1 MQFKKLPLLITRE
14 TVIFPGQEIVLE
26 VGRPISVSN
35 ILKSSEKYENYILI
49 ACQKDSI
56 EEKPNHEEVFNYGT
70 LAKIEKADKYEDGR
84 SYKIVVK
91 GIDRVQLKF
100 SKDQIFNKEVEFV
113 IKKSISNNLVEEKA
127 YINQI
132 NKFIESNWKSQ
143 DPNSSFDDIFKSI
156 EATMDSGQI
165 ADGVASFMHINFLKK
180 QTILEEENILK
191 RLNKVL
197 EYLNGEKISS
207 EIEEK
212 IASKVKNKLND
223 QQKDFFLR
231 ERLKAI
237 KEELGESNSTDSEVE
252 KFRKQVNE
260 NPYPDYIKERLLEEI
275 KKFENI
281 PSVSGESSVI
291 RGYIEWLLYL
301 PWWQSSDDN
310 NNLPNAE
317 KTLNSNHYGL
327 TKVKE
332 RIIEYLAVKAHTN
345 SLKGPIICLAG
356 PPGTGKTSLA
366 KSIADALERKFIKIS
381 LGGVKDESE
390 IRGHRKTYLGAM
402 PGKIIQSMKKAKTIN
417 PVILLDEI
425 DKMSSDYKGDPTSAM
440 LEVLD
445 PEQNQSFQDHYLEED
460 YDLSKVMFI
469 ATANYLQDIP
479 GPLRDRMEIINLSS
493 YTEMEKVK
501 IAQNYLIK
509 KTLKNSG
516 LKVKMFKITETNLLY
531 IIRHYTMEAGVR
543 ELQKSLDKMARKI
556 VVMKL
561 NGKTSKS
568 FSLTKKNIN
577 KFLGKEIFDF
587 NRKSEKSEIGVVT
600 GLAWTAYGGDI
611 LPIEVTFF
619 PGKGNLILTG
629 QQRNIMKESVNIA
642 LGYVKTNA
650 EKFKINLEDLEKSDI
665 HVHVPD
671 GATPKDG
678 PSAGITFTTAL
689 ISAFTKRAVSK
700 KIAMTGEISL
710 TGKILP
716 IGGLKEKSISAVRS
730 GIGEIL
736 IPKKNLKDLDDIP
749 KSIKNS
755 LNIIPVERYR
765 EVYEHIFNDK
775 MVSK

>member
-1 MQFKKLPLLITRE
+1 MQFKKLPLLVTRKI
-14 TVIFPGQEIVLE
+14 VIFPDQEITLE
-26 VGRPISVSN
+26 VGRPLSVKSV
-35 ILKSSEKYENYILI
+35 LRSSEKYENYILI
-49 ACQKDSI
+49 ACQKEPLEDNPGFDNI
-56 EEKPNHEEVFNYGT
+56 FNYGT
-70 LAKIEKADKYEDGR
+70 LAKIENMEKFEDG
-84 SYKIVVK
+84 SYKIIFK
-91 GIDRVQLKF
+91 GLERVQLTF
-100 SKDQIFNKEVEFV
+100 SKDQKLDNDIPFLIRKAVSD
-113 IKKSISNNLVEEKA
+113 KPLEEKA

-132 NKFIESNWKSQ
+132 NKFMESNWKIQ
-143 DPNSSFDDIFKSI
+143 NPNSSFDQVLKSL
-156 EATMDSGQI
+156 EENMQSSQV
-165 ADGVASFMHINFLKK
+165 ADAVASFMHIDFLKK
-180 QTILEEENILK
+180 QIILEEENVLK
-191 RLNKVL
+191 RLNIVL
-197 EYLNGEKISS
+197 EYLNDEKTSS
-207 EIEEK
+207 ELEEV
-212 IASKVKNKLND
+212 IAKKVKNKLND

-237 KEELGESNSTDSEVE
+237 KEELGEGNSKDNEAD
-252 KFRKQVNE
+252 KFKKLVNE
-260 NPYPDYIKERLLEEI
+260 NPYPEYIKERLLEEI

-281 PSVSGESSVI
+281 PSISGESSVI

-301 PWWQSSDDN
+301 PWWQTSEDN
-310 NNLPNAE
+310 NSLSNAE
-317 KTLNSNHYGL
+317 ATLNSNHYGL
-327 TKVKE
+327 KKVKE

-366 KSIADALERKFIKIS
+366 KSIADALERKFMKIS
-381 LGGVKDESE
+381 LGGVKDEAE

-402 PGKIIQSMKKAKTIN
+402 PGKIIQAMKKSKTIN

-445 PEQNQSFQDHYLEED
+445 PEQNQSFQDHYLEEN

-479 GPLRDRMEIINLSS
+479 APLRDRMEIINLSS

-501 IAQNYLIK
+501 IAQNYLVN

-516 LKVKMFKITETNLLY
+516 LKPNMFKITKENLLY

-543 ELQKSLDKMARKI
+543 ELQKLLDKMARKI

-561 NGKTSKS
+561 NGKVKKT
-568 FSLTKKNIN
+568 FSLNKKNIN
-577 KFLGKEIFDF
+577 IFLGTEIFDF

-629 QQRNIMKESVNIA
+629 QQRKVMKESVNIA

-650 EKFKINLEDLEKSDI
+650 KKFKINLEDLEKSDI

-710 TGKILP
+710 TGKVLP

-736 IPKKNLKDLDDIP
+736 IPKKNIKDLKDIP
-749 KSIKNS
+749 ESIKKA
-755 LNIIPVERYR
+755 LNIIPVDKYH
-765 EVYEHIFNDK
+765 EVYEYIFNDK
-775 MVSK
+775 MASK